1 MKYTD
6 IRGIIVPILTP
17 MDENEQINLPVL
29 REQIER
35 MIVGGVNGIFPLGT
49 NGEAYI
55 LSEKEKLEVLET
67 AIDQVAGRVPVYAG
81 TGCISTAETIRLSK
95 AAQKMGADVLSIITP
110 SFAAAS
116 QHELYEHYTA
126 IARQVDI
133 PIVLYNIP
141 ARTGNKLLP
150 ETVQKLAKDVDV
162 ILGAKDSSGDFENLS
177 AYIRL
182 TQELDKDFR
191 VLSGNDALILPALKI
206 GGFGGIAGCA
216 NVYPKTLCAIYT
228 NFIKGD
234 LEAAQQAQD
243 AIASFRSV
251 FRYGNPNT
259 IIKKA
264 VSLDYPVGDCRRPFN
279 YISDEGMQALK
290 TVMQENRDRGF
301 F

>member
-150 ETVQKLAKDVDV
+150 ETVQKLAKDV
-162 ILGAKDSSGDFENLS
+162 
-177 AYIRL
+177 
-182 TQELDKDFR
+182 
-191 VLSGNDALILPALKI
+191 
-206 GGFGGIAGCA
+206 
-216 NVYPKTLCAIYT
+216 
-228 NFIKGD
+228 
-234 LEAAQQAQD
+234 
-243 AIASFRSV
+243 
-251 FRYGNPNT
+251 
-259 IIKKA
+259 
-264 VSLDYPVGDCRRPFN
+264 
-279 YISDEGMQALK
+279 M
-290 TVMQENRDRGF
+290 
-301 F
+301 